1 MDADSALDDGVALH
15 ADRVAEVGT
24 SPSAMAAAWS
34 GGRIHHLGMVKVK
47 VDPTLIFDVTQ
58 MRPLW

>member
-1 MDADSALDDGVALH
+1 
-15 ADRVAEVGT
+15 
-24 SPSAMAAAWS
+24 MAAAWS